1 MNYVV
6 PNLYD
11 NLNLSTLPKIIKD
24 EFYKIG
30 SWMYTDEEIFIKPF
44 FSTYYFDNDNEK
56 IKFYLNED
64 SSYRIQKFIKKK
76 KVLNET
82 YDILTY
88 KEFQSDYIKEFGRG
102 FFKGYTKF
110 SDELKNKGS
119 NIFEPDNKQ
128 IAHKIFSK
136 AIKKKNFII
145 ARDFPLSFISFRVYE
160 QIKKRFD
167 NIFDYYYIDKKLYNR
182 SGFETGEEYKAWEII
197 LHNPTLFE
205 DIFIEQLGK
214 TEKDI
219 LTSEKKEEVIIETP
233 NLTLKDIPNFNL
245 QQRYEIFT
253 QLGYDKAIHTLDTS
267 KSSKNKIIA
276 LLMGISVDNAKH
288 LINGTYKEFKP
299 EDIEEFDE
307 YLERIKVKL

>member
-1 MNYVV
+1 MEQIVT
-6 PNLYD
+6 NLYD

-24 EFYKIG
+24 EFYKLGHWIY
-30 SWMYTDEEIFIKPF
+30 STEDIFFKPF
-44 FSTYYFDNDNEK
+44 LRTYHFDNEK
-56 IKFYLNED
+56 LKFYLNEN
-64 SSYRIQKFIKKK
+64 SGYRTQEFIKKE
-76 KVLNET
+76 KVLNEN
-82 YDILTY
+82 YEILTS
-88 KEFQSDYIKEFGRG
+88 KEFQTDYILEFGRG
-102 FFKGYTKF
+102 FFKGYTNF
-110 SDELKNKGS
+110 SDELKNKGN

-136 AIKKKNFII
+136 AIKKKDFII
-145 ARDFPLSFISFRVYE
+145 ARDFPLSFIPFGTDE

-167 NIFDYYYIDKKLYNR
+167 NIYDYRYISKKSYNR
-182 SGFETGEEYKAWEII
+182 SGFQTGEEYKAWEII

-233 NLTLKDIPNFNL
+233 DLTLKDIPKFNL

-267 KSSKNKIIA
+267 KSSKNKILA

-299 EDIEEFDE
+299 EHIGEFEE
-307 YLERIKVKL
+307 YLERIKVKLQ